1 MPIII
6 SAEFMMSVIHSS
18 DPKDVT
24 IREPRNE
31 TNTQGG
37 YLEGQPEGLVG
48 GPAGGNDGIK
58 SLKKG
63 HAVGLAFLPLN
74 VPALNSAS

>member
-24 IREPRNE
+24 IREARKE
-31 TNTQGG
+31 TNTQDD
-37 YLEGQPEGLVG
+37 YLKGQPEGLVG
-48 GPAGGNDGIK
+48 GPAGGNDGVK

-63 HAVGLAFLPLN
+63 HAVGLAFLPLD
-74 VPALNSAS
+74 VPALNIVL

>member
-1 MPIII
+1 MPIIA
-6 SAEFMMSVIHSS
+6 SAEFMMSVIHLP

-24 IREPRNE
+24 IREPRSE
-31 TNTQGG
+31 TNTQDG

-48 GPAGGNDGIK
+48 GPAGGNDGVK

-63 HAVGLAFLPLN
+63 HAVGLAFLSLD
-74 VPALNSAS
+74 VPALNIVL

>member
-1 MPIII
+1 
-6 SAEFMMSVIHSS
+6 MMSVIHSS

-24 IREPRNE
+24 IRGPINE
-31 TNTQGG
+31 TNTQNV

-48 GPAGGNDGIK
+48 GPAGGNDGVE

-63 HAVGLAFLPLN
+63 HAVGLAFLPLH
-74 VPALNSAS
+74 VPALNIVL